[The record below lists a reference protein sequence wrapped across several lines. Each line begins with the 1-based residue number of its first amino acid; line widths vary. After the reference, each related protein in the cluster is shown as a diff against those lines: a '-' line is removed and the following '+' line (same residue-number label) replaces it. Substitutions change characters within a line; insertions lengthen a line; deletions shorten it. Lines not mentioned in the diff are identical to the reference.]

1 MEKIKNKKGLELVTS
16 CFLGYKTNS
25 EKWCNIKQV
34 LSYSKNYIC

>member
-16 CFLGYKTNS
+16 RFLGHKTSS
-25 EKWCNIKQV
+25 EKWCNTKQV